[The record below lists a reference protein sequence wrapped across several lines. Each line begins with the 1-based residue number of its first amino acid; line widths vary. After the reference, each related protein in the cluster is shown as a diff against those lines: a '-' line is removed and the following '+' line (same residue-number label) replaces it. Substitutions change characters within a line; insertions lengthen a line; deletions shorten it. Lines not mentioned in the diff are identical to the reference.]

1 MKKSRI
7 HAIAGILALTL
18 IATFFTSTV
27 IVEII
32 GDETAISFTKSAI
45 LVALL
50 VLVPSMAITGA
61 TGRLLAGKRG
71 GPVIKRKKVRMAAI
85 AAIGLLVLVPCAVT
99 LRQLAVNGQF
109 DSTFYL
115 VQAIELIAGAAN
127 VTLMAM
133 NVRDGRLLVGKIRR
147 KPKRPAVA
155 ARTGQPTG

>member
-7 HAIAGILALTL
+7 HAIADILALTL

-71 GPVIKRKKVRMAAI
+71 GPVIKRKKVRMRRSPRSAFW
-85 AAIGLLVLVPCAVT
+85 CSS
-99 LRQLAVNGQF
+99 R
-109 DSTFYL
+109 
-115 VQAIELIAGAAN
+115 
-127 VTLMAM
+127 
-133 NVRDGRLLVGKIRR
+133 VR
-147 KPKRPAVA
+147 
-155 ARTGQPTG
+155 